1 MELYELTQKVKELFE
16 IDGLE
21 KLGPAL
27 MNCALNN
34 DVEKMD
40 RFVDLVGGD
49 LSVDWLQ
56 KIYQYNLADRKEKK
70 QDFTPACLAE
80 LLSALIGEADAVV
93 DMCAGSGALTI
104 QRWVQNPDQEFELY
118 EIDAS
123 VVPFLLFN
131 LSVRN
136 IRAAVNVGDV
146 LSDEFQEFYQVV
158 KGEKYGRVARVQP
171 SV

>member
-1 MELYELTQKVKELFE
+1 MELYELTQKVKELFK
-16 IDGLE
+16 IDDLEQLGLR
-21 KLGPAL
+21 L
-27 MNCALNN
+27 MDCAHNN

-40 RFVDLVGGD
+40 RFVELVGGD

-56 KIYQYNLADRKEKK
+56 KIYQYNLADRQEKK

-104 QRWVQNPDQEFELY
+104 QRWIQNPDQEFELY

-136 IRAAVNVGDV
+136 IRATVNVGDV
-146 LSDEFQEFYQVV
+146 LSDEFHEFYQVA

>member
-21 KLGPAL
+21 QLGLRL
-27 MNCALNN
+27 MDCALNN
-34 DVEKMD
+34 DVERMD
-40 RFVDLVGGD
+40 RFVDLVDGD

-56 KIYQYNLADRKEKK
+56 KVYQYHLADRRDKK

-80 LLSALIGEADAVV
+80 LLSELIGGADAVV

-118 EIDAS
+118 EIDGS

-131 LSVRN
+131 LAVRN